1 MRIQVVIRY
10 IGMVLQFI
18 AAFMLLSAVVSLLN
32 DHDSAFYP
40 LLLSSFLTA
49 LLGLFPL
56 IFAEKAEDVKIKEG
70 YAIVVGSW
78 LVACIVG
85 MFPYLIWGGEF
96 TAINSWFESVSGFTT
111 TGSSILNDIEFL
123 PRGMLFWRSA
133 SAWIGGIGV
142 VMFALVILPSMG
154 RSRHML
160 SNVEISTIAKDN
172 FHYRSRVIIR
182 ILTMVYVGL
191 TVITTLSLKLAG
203 MTWFDA
209 VTQAMS
215 ACATC
220 GFSTKN
226 LSIGFWDSPLIEG
239 ILIVAMTVSAI
250 HFGILYATM
259 IGRRNNIFRSEVVRT
274 FIGMMTII
282 SVVISFSLLSE
293 GIYDTWSES
302 IRHSAFQVVS
312 VTTTSGFA
320 TADTNT
326 WTPLAIML
334 LIFVSVVCGC
344 AGSTSGGMKVDRML
358 IAAKIIRNRIKVQLH
373 PNAVMRIKM
382 DGAVQDDSVLSL
394 VMTFIVA
401 YIMVTLL
408 GTIVYTIFGLDIITS
423 LTASISCI
431 SNVGPGFGEV
441 GSMSNFADLPAL
453 LKFNSTVL
461 MLVGRLE
468 IFGFIQL
475 LFIRSWRY

>member
-1 MRIQVVIRY
+1 MRVDVVIRY

-18 AAFMLLSAVVSLLN
+18 AAFMLLSAVVSMLN
-32 DHDSAFYP
+32 DYDSAYYP

-56 IFAEKAEDVKIKEG
+56 IFVEKAEDIKIKEG

-78 LVACIVG
+78 LVACVVG

-96 TAINSWFESVSGFTT
+96 TAINAWFESVSGFTT

-133 SAWIGGIGV
+133 SAWIGGVGV

-160 SNVEISTIAKDN
+160 SNVELSTIAKDN

-191 TVITTLSLKLAG
+191 TVITTLALKVAG
-203 MTWFDA
+203 MTWFDS

-215 ACATC
+215 ACGTC

-226 LSIGFWDSPLIEG
+226 LSIGFWDSPVIEG
-239 ILIVAMTVSAI
+239 ILMVAMTLSAI

-259 IGRRNNIFRSEVVRT
+259 TGRRNNIFRSEVVRT
-274 FIGMMTII
+274 FIGMMLII
-282 SVVISFSLLSE
+282 SLAISFSLLANGTYS
-293 GIYDTWSES
+293 TWGES
-302 IRHSAFQVVS
+302 LRHSAFQVVS

-326 WTPLAIML
+326 WTPLAVIL
-334 LIFVSVVCGC
+334 LIFLSVVCGC

-358 IAAKIIRNRIKVQLH
+358 IAAKIIRNRMKVQLH
-373 PNAVMRIKM
+373 PNAVIRTKV
-382 DGAVQDDSVLSL
+382 DGVVQDDGVLSL
-394 VMTFIVA
+394 VLTFIVA

-408 GTIVYTIFGLDIITS
+408 GTIVYAIFGLDLTTS
-423 LTASISCI
+423 FTAAISCV

-441 GSMSNFADLPAL
+441 GSMSNYANLPAI
-453 LKFNSTVL
+453 LKLNSTLL

-475 LFIRSWRY
+475 LFIRSWG

>member
-1 MRIQVVIRY
+1 MRVHVVIRY
-10 IGMVLQFI
+10 IGMVMQFI
-18 AAFMLLSAVVSLLN
+18 AAFMFLSAVVSMLN
-32 DHDSAFYP
+32 DSDSALYP
-40 LLLSSFLTA
+40 LLLSSFLTS

-56 IFAEKAEDVKIKEG
+56 IFSQKAEDIKIKEG

-78 LVACIVG
+78 LVASVVG

-96 TAINSWFESVSGFTT
+96 SVINAWFESVSGFTT
-111 TGSSILNDIEFL
+111 TGASILNDIEFL
-123 PRGMLFWRSA
+123 PRGLLFWRAA
-133 SAWIGGIGV
+133 SAWIGGVGV

-182 ILTMVYVGL
+182 ILAFVYVGL
-191 TVITTLSLKLAG
+191 TLITTISLKLAG
-203 MTWFDA
+203 MTWFDS

-215 ACATC
+215 ACSTC

-226 LSIGFWDSPLIEG
+226 ASIGFWDSPTIEL
-239 ILIVAMTVSAI
+239 ILIIAMTLSAI
-250 HFGILYATM
+250 HFGILYASVT
-259 IGRRNNIFRSEVVRT
+259 GRKNNIFRSEVVRT
-274 FIGMMTII
+274 FIGMMAII
-282 SVVISFSLLSE
+282 SIVISISLLHN
-293 GIYDTWSES
+293 GIYDTWFES
-302 IRHSAFQVVS
+302 IRHSTFQVVTI
-312 VTTTSGFA
+312 TTTSGFA

-334 LIFVSVVCGC
+334 LIFSSVVCGC
-344 AGSTSGGMKVDRML
+344 AGSTSGGLKVDRML
-358 IAAKIIRNRIKVQLH
+358 IASKIIRNRMQVQLH
-373 PNAVMRIKM
+373 PNAIIRVKV
-382 DGAVQDDSVLSL
+382 DGKVQEEGVLNL

-408 GTIVYTIFGLDIITS
+408 GTIVYTIFGLDLVTS
-423 LTASISCI
+423 LTASIACV

-441 GSMSNFADLPAL
+441 GSLSNYADLPAV
-453 LKFNSTVL
+453 LKLNSTLL
-461 MLVGRLE
+461 MLIGRLE

-475 LFIRSWRY
+475 LFIRSWR